1 MKWVCLMANM
11 TLPGVGTLICKRW
24 VTGTI
29 QSVGSVIGFSLLG
42 YCVYEFYLA
51 LQNYSAS
58 MDGEEVDGMLGAVKQ
73 LSSGMMGPLV
83 TGAVGVIILKVMW
96 IWAQVTTA
104 QVFKAEKAAEVDELE
119 LAKCKYE
126 SALESLRRNGGKDNR
141 IEALIAG
148 RHYADI
154 ARKNDGGNGR
164 AIFDEVALQNDLA
177 AYGGNEGGK
186 P

>member
-24 VTGTI
+24 VSGAI
-29 QSVGSVIGFSLLG
+29 QTVGSIIGFTLLG
-42 YCVYEFYLA
+42 YCIYEFYHA

-104 QVFKAEKAAEVDELE
+104 QVFKAEKAAETQ
-119 LAKCKYE
+119 
-126 SALESLRRNGGKDNR
+126 
-141 IEALIAG
+141 EAAVVKVPPL
-148 RHYADI
+148 DSS
-154 ARKNDGGNGR
+154 N
-164 AIFDEVALQNDLA
+164 
-177 AYGGNEGGK
+177 
-186 P
+186 

>member
-1 MKWVCLMANM
+1 MKWVCLMAYM
-11 TLPGVGTLICKRW
+11 TLPGEGTLICKRW

-104 QVFKAEKAAEVDELE
+104 QVFKAEKKAEAEE
-119 LAKCKYE
+119 
-126 SALESLRRNGGKDNR
+126 
-141 IEALIAG
+141 EAMATQAVPPHL
-148 RHYADI
+148 DSS
-154 ARKNDGGNGR
+154 N
-164 AIFDEVALQNDLA
+164 
-177 AYGGNEGGK
+177 
-186 P
+186 